1 MLEAEKTGG
10 SLKERP
16 MRPAR
21 AKSSSKPKPKIRKV
35 EILFMLETVFVFE
48 ARVIPYTA
56 GITLGF
62 RAGNP
67 IFPGITGVRGGR
79 APKRRLSIAK
89 NRIPCYNS
97 PRCKFF
103 SGEFPQPL
111 LVFVRKLREKK

>member
-10 SLKERP
+10 SLKKRP
-16 MRPAR
+16 TRPAR
-21 AKSSSKPKPKIRKV
+21 AKSSSKPRPRIRKV
-35 EILFMLETVFVFE
+35 EILFMLEAVFVFE

-79 APKRRLSIAK
+79 APGRRRPIAK
-89 NRIPCYNS
+89 NRITCYNS